1 MDETSW
7 VQHGF
12 YGTYYVLHNIPCST
26 TYRVHPETICCFTV
40 RIRYAAAMLLLDLL
54 QPPIDPE
61 IMSLGFD
68 PVVV

>member
-1 MDETSW
+1 MKQREYNMDFMVHTM
-7 VQHGF
+7 
-12 YGTYYVLHNIPCST
+12 YYITYHVHST

-61 IMSLGFD
+61 IMLLGFD